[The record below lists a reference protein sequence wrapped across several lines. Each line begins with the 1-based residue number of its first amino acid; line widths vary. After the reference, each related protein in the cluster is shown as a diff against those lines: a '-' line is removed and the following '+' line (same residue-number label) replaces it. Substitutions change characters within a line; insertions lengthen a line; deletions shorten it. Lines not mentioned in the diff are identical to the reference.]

1 MFCGEQWYLVEKESC
16 FGETRG
22 TWGRKCPILSDPEVD
37 FLPQILLFAPQLSI
51 ISHKIPPFK
60 RKQNIFSPKY
70 DTSFGNMTF
79 PPPPPP
85 THTQKNQKQ
94 TATKTTNK
102 TLLPTIRLAGMCW
115 ACLLV
120 EGTRLGIV
128 STENNCFDFFLDLVV
143 SIRGAARKGPATAR
157 LLLRSC
163 T

>member
-1 MFCGEQWYLVEKESC
+1 MSYSFRPRSGFS
-16 FGETRG
+16 
-22 TWGRKCPILSDPEVD
+22 PPDPTFRPTVKHH
-37 FLPQILLFAPQLSI
+37 LPQNTTFQT
-51 ISHKIPPFK
+51 K
-60 RKQNIFSPKY
+60 RKHFLSKILHFFWKHDIFSHRKK
-70 DTSFGNMTF
+70 T
-79 PPPPPP
+79 
-85 THTQKNQKQ
+85 KKI
-94 TATKTTNK
+94 TATKTTNQ
-102 TLLPTIRLAGMCW
+102 TLLPTIGLAGMCW

>member
-1 MFCGEQWYLVEKESC
+1 MRQGVLGGENVLFFPPRSG
-16 FGETRG
+16 FS
-22 TWGRKCPILSDPEVD
+22 PPDPTFRPTVKHH
-37 FLPQILLFAPQLSI
+37 LPQNTTFQTKTKHFLSKI
-51 ISHKIPPFK
+51 RHFFRKHDIPPP
-60 RKQNIFSPKY
+60 S
-70 DTSFGNMTF
+70 
-79 PPPPPP
+79 PPP
-85 THTQKNQKQ
+85 THTEKPKKP
-94 TATKTTNK
+94 ATKTTNQ
-102 TLLPTIRLAGMCW
+102 TLLPTIGLAGMCW